1 MIRIR
6 VQYRSG
12 KQRRAILGKGV
23 IVAEKAKATHNE
35 DPSRAAFLAKRI
47 ACRSLSV
54 FRENYGYSFTTVWRI
69 VLFLQLLSPIPAQ
82 LGSFDMMGAW
92 RILAISTALGGA
104 CVAFIGRKISPL
116 YDARIY
122 LHIAGLLGSGSLLA
136 IVLSLNGH
144 TPSSFL
150 FVEIAVGGF
159 SYALVTLAWLQRF
172 IARGLNSVAW
182 NYLVGAIAG
191 VLLFFVSE
199 AILHDF
205 ALYFIAALPL
215 ASCLSFKRDE
225 CVEDGRGADEIE
237 LLFDDEEALKPAPPS
252 FAMVRLFFVLV
263 LACLSYG
270 ILCFQSFGGDSMI
283 PPGALIGV
291 ISLDILVCVLAK
303 IVTSFA
309 YALRS
314 LVVFYLIILLF
325 CASTLCMLIVP
336 SPPMGVA
343 CYYIASGGFQLISF
357 MTVFK
362 ITETYHARSNAVTPF
377 IGGVMIAQYAC
388 QLIGVSL
395 GSRLPYEAASSI
407 VVLVCMVA
415 AALII
420 MSGTTSFQLSSPSA
434 SERKT
439 TAIRKIASDCGLTP
453 RETDI
458 LELWGDG
465 HTSNYIEQQLYI
477 AKSTVR
483 THLSHIYQ
491 KTGTQSKEELLQ
503 LIDRYITQQ

>member
-1 MIRIR
+1 M
-6 VQYRSG
+6 
-12 KQRRAILGKGV
+12 
-23 IVAEKAKATHNE
+23 AEKAKATRNE
-35 DPSRAAFLAKRI
+35 DPSQAAFLAKRI
-47 ACRSLSV
+47 AYRSLSV

-69 VLFLQLLSPIPAQ
+69 VLFLQLLSLIPAQ

-92 RILAISTALGGA
+92 RVLAISTALGGA
-104 CVAFIGRKISPL
+104 CVAFVGRKISPL

-136 IVLSLNGH
+136 IAFSLSGH

-150 FVEIAVGGF
+150 FAEIAVGGF

-172 IARGLNSVAW
+172 IAGGLNSVAW

-215 ASCLSFKRDE
+215 ASCLSIKRDE

-237 LLFDDEEALKPAPPS
+237 PLFNDEEALKPAPPS

-283 PPGALIGV
+283 PPGALVGA

-377 IGGVMIAQYAC
+377 IGGVMIAQHAC

-420 MSGTTSFQLSSPSA
+420 MSGTTSFQLASPSA

-503 LIDRYITQQ
+503 LIDRYLTQQ